1 MRHTQFVNYAL
12 YQAGWFACVLGGAWH
27 WPWTGAAIAIVL
39 TATHVAWS
47 RERALES
54 RLVLLAAGVGLVVE
68 VYQIAAGTYG
78 FSAGTLNPAVPP
90 LWLIALWG
98 QLGTTFRFSLRAIMT
113 SSWRAALFGGLG
125 GPLAFVGGERLGA
138 VTLLPPVA
146 LGLIRLSV
154 AWTIAL
160 VVFSLVAR
168 RVTAGQKN
176 PSYLSLR
183 RQSSG

>member
-1 MRHTQFVNYAL
+1 
-12 YQAGWFACVLGGAWH
+12 
-27 WPWTGAAIAIVL
+27 
-39 TATHVAWS
+39 
-47 RERALES
+47 
-54 RLVLLAAGVGLVVE
+54 
-68 VYQIAAGTYG
+68 
-78 FSAGTLNPAVPP
+78 
-90 LWLIALWG
+90 
-98 QLGTTFRFSLRAIMT
+98 MT